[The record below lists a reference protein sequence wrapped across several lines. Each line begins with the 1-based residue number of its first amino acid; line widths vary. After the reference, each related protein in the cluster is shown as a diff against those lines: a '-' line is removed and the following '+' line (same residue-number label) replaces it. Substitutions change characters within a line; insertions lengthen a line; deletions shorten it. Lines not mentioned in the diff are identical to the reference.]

1 MPYEYEIT
9 ANRTQAY
16 SPRSIVAGAA
26 SRLYQTKGKIPDP
39 AFARSVVLFNH
50 GYWQWLMVPPGA
62 HAATCPACHRIHDH
76 FPARYFSSH
85 GNFFYQH
92 RAELLHLI
100 NSVEKNERQ
109 LIR

>member
-1 MPYEYEIT
+1 MNMKLQQTGFKPI
-9 ANRTQAY
+9 RHD
-16 SPRSIVAGAA
+16 
-26 SRLYQTKGKIPDP
+26 RLLQEQLHDSYKTKGKIPDP